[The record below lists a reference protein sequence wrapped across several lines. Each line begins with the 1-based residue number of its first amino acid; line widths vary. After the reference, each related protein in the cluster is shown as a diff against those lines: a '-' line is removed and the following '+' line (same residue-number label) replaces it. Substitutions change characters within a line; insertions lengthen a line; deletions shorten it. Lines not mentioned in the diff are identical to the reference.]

1 MTKKTFQNALSIL
14 LLLPL
19 LGCYDLLENP
29 KPQGAYGTQQLY
41 GSRQYG
47 TQQGVTGY
55 QQQQTGYQQPQAS
68 YQQQGQLGQR
78 GGQMQM
84 GGQIQ
89 TAGQQ
94 QFGQTVGQQQFG
106 QMGGQQFDQTG
117 GQQFGQT
124 GGQQFDQM
132 GSQQQFG
139 QLGGQQ
145 FSQRGGQQTR
155 VQFTNTG
162 GAVNS
167 KIITVMIANRFG
179 KLVQVILGP
188 ERYME
193 KNGLDIKNG
202 DYIQVSGTFID
213 QGQSVFVANSVTKG
227 QKTVQLRNFNGMPIW
242 PRGGYENNFCFW
254 PF

>member
-1 MTKKTFQNALSIL
+1 MAKKTFQNALSIL
-14 LLLPL
+14 LLMPL
-19 LGCYDLLENP
+19 LGCYDLLENT

-41 GSRQYG
+41 GSSQYG

-55 QQQQTGYQQPQAS
+55 QQQRTGYQQPQTT
-68 YQQQGQLGQR
+68 YQQQGQLGQM

-94 QFGQTVGQQQFG
+94 QFGQLGGQQQFG
-106 QMGGQQFDQTG
+106 QT
-117 GQQFGQT
+117 
-124 GGQQFDQM
+124 
-132 GSQQQFG
+132 
-139 QLGGQQ
+139 GGQQ

-188 ERYME
+188 EKYME

-202 DYIQVSGTFID
+202 DFIQVSGSFAD

-242 PRGGYENNFCFW
+242 PRGGHENMFCFW